1 MKGVRDFTELDAWQ
15 LANQARIEIVRITST
30 PEFRRHPTLRQQL
43 LDASDSSCA
52 NTAEG
57 FSRFKPK
64 DFARFAR
71 ISRGSLS
78 EVLDRLMAARGRGLV
93 NAEDYKLIQSLV
105 RRARGA
111 CTGLIRYLE
120 TAKEPK

>member
-1 MKGVRDFTELDAWQ
+1 MTGVRDFTELDAWK
-15 LANQARIEIVRITST
+15 LANEARTEIQRITST
-30 PEFRRHPTLRQQL
+30 AAFRRHPTLLQQI
-43 LDASDSSCA
+43 LDASDSSCS

-57 FSRFKPK
+57 FSRFKPR
-64 DFARFAR
+64 DFARFVR

-78 EVLDRLMAARGRGLV
+78 EVLDRLLAARGRGLV

-111 CTGLIRYLE
+111 CTGL
-120 TAKEPK
+120 